1 MPRYTYIAKTKEG
14 LSKKGILN
22 VKNESELAKTLR
34 AEGSILIRAELEM
47 GKSKMKLPISI
58 PFFSGVS
65 LIERTMFTRNLRV
78 MVASGIPLPRALGIL
93 AKQSKSRKF
102 QRIILKIK
110 QSILTGSSFSDSLAN
125 HSQIFPEVFTNMIKV
140 GEESGTLEKVLDI
153 LTDQMEKEHEIKS
166 KIKGAMI
173 YPAIIFIAMFIIGIV
188 MLIVVVPKLS
198 KLFNELQMELPITT
212 RVVIAIGNFLAV
224 FWYTVPIIL
233 ILIVVAFRLLLKTA
247 VGKRIFDRFVLKIP
261 IISPIIKKTY
271 SATTVRTLSSLISA
285 GVPIVRSL
293 EIVAGTLNNIH
304 YKNAIKDVAERVS
317 RGSKLAE
324 VLQDYDDIY
333 PNLVIQ
339 MIAVGEETGET
350 SSILAKLADFFEQEV
365 DNATKNLSAVVEP
378 FLMLIIG
385 IAVGFFAISM
395 IQPMYSMMETL

>member
-1 MPRYTYIAKTKEG
+1 MPRYTYIAKTRNG
-14 LSKKGILN
+14 SSKKGILDA
-22 VKNESELAKTLR
+22 KNESELAKTLR
-34 AEGSILIRAELEM
+34 AEGSILIKAELEM
-47 GKSKMKLPISI
+47 GKSKIKLPISL
-58 PFFSGVS
+58 PFFGNVS
-65 LIERTMFTRNLRV
+65 LVERTMFSRNLRV

-93 AKQSKSRKF
+93 AKQSRSRKF
-102 QRIILKIK
+102 QKIILEIK
-110 QSILTGSSFSDSLAN
+110 QSVLTGSSFSDALAN

-173 YPAIIFIAMFIIGIV
+173 YPAIIFIAMFVIGIV

-198 KLFNELQMELPITT
+198 KLFNELQIELPITT
-212 RVVIAIGNFLAV
+212 RAVIAIGDFLAA
-224 FWYTVPIIL
+224 FWYTVPIVL
-233 ILIVVAFRLLLKTA
+233 ILIVVAFKLSLKTA
-247 VGKRIFDRFVLKIP
+247 AGKRIFDSFVLKIP

-271 SATTVRTLSSLISA
+271 SAVTVRTLSSLISA

-324 VLQDYDDIY
+324 VLQDYDEIY

-395 IQPMYSMMETL
+395 IQPMYSMMGSL